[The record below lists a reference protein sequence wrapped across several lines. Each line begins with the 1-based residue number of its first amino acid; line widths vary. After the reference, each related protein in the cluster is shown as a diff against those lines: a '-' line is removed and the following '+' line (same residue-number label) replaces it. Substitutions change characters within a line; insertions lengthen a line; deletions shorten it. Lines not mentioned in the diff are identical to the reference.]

1 MTKHCPDWE
10 ERLLDWAEAE
20 LPSAQLP
27 ELRQHLQSCA
37 GCRGFAR
44 RLQVSLEVVTQGW
57 EEAKAPTDEAK
68 SPAEEAVAVTASVLE
83 PTKRGQTGRQAR
95 GWVAWVAA
103 AAVLAIV
110 GWGGWQSVSRRWASA
125 PRPEVG
131 AEKSGA
137 EQQTPTVRA
146 AVEAAVEAV
155 VEADAEA
162 RWAEIEAEIRRQEQ
176 VAILRALNQMLA
188 DTPGTEAIQAD
199 NRAQIERWSR
209 N

>member
-1 MTKHCPDWE
+1 MTKHCPNWE

-20 LPSAQLP
+20 LPAAELP

-37 GCRGFAR
+37 GCHGFAR
-44 RLQVSLEVVTQGW
+44 RLQVSLEVVTQDW
-57 EEAKAPTDEAK
+57 EEAKTPVEGT
-68 SPAEEAVAVTASVLE
+68 VAVTASVLE

-95 GWVAWVAA
+95 VWLAWVAA
-103 AAVLAIV
+103 AAVLIVV
-110 GWGGWQSVSRRWASA
+110 GWGGWQSVSSRWASA

-131 AEKSGA
+131 AEKSEA

-162 RWAEIEAEIRRQEQ
+162 RWAEIEAEIRRREQ
-176 VAILRALNQMLA
+176 VAILRALNQLLA
-188 DTPGTEAIQAD
+188 NTPGTEAIQAD
-199 NRAQIERWSR
+199 NRAQIEQWSR

>member
-20 LPSAQLP
+20 LPSALLP

-44 RLQVSLEVVTQGW
+44 RLQVSLEVVTLGW
-57 EEAKAPTDEAK
+57 EESQP
-68 SPAEEAVAVTASVLE
+68 PAEGAVTMTTGAHE
-83 PTKRGQTGRQAR
+83 RATRRETGRRTSA
-95 GWVAWVAA
+95 WVTWVAA
-103 AAVLAIV
+103 AAVLAVV
-110 GWGGWQSVSRRWASA
+110 GWGGWQSVSRRWASTN
-125 PRPEVG
+125 RPEVG

-137 EQQTPTVRA
+137 EQQTPTV
-146 AVEAAVEAV
+146 EAAVEAV
-155 VEADAEA
+155 VEADPEA
-162 RWAEIEAEIRRQEQ
+162 RWAEIEAEIRRREQ

-188 DTPGTEAIQAD
+188 NTPGTEAIQAD

>member
-83 PTKRGQTGRQAR
+83 PTKRGEAKRQAR
-95 GWVAWVAA
+95 VWLAWVAA
-103 AAVLAIV
+103 AVVLIVV
-110 GWGGWQSVSRRWASA
+110 GWGGWQSVSRRWAST

-131 AEKSGA
+131 AEKSEA
-137 EQQTPTVRA
+137 EQQTP
-146 AVEAAVEAV
+146 AVAAAVEAV
-155 VEADAEA
+155 VEADAKA
-162 RWAEIEAEIRRQEQ
+162 RWAEIQAEIRRREQ